1 MELQRAQQRLSS
13 SQRVLLTCSL
23 VTGLAWAMSDR
34 LRPFLQQFHPSAP
47 AGRRRGRFRLRP
59 AAPGRPQPHEA
70 RWGRR
75 HQPALAASDLR
86 DGHAGLFDRAFFI
99 NSDGATERRSFMER
113 QLESSGVPFER
124 WPALRGSPSMLET
137 HASYLERGVERH
149 LHVNRSN
156 TTPINGWGTVGTYLS
171 HHTLFEHLVERYEHD
186 DNASVLILQDD
197 TELRAGW
204 LQQLRSELT
213 GLPADWERVLLV
225 WWGLARES
233 DCGPRWC
240 VVRPPAGP
248 TDHNNGAECC
258 NKRFFHGLQAW
269 LVRVRNLRCVLRRL
283 RRRKIKN
290 IDALIVTCNCPHQFA
305 LQPRVSRLI
314 GMHLDREMGS
324 ERAEVNAAWRVALRP
339 NATRRPP
346 AKPPGPKGH
355 HRRRQGPRLAGKRAA
370 PQPASQQC
378 LVVHGA
384 HDSGSPT
391 CEPWCKERHCGRW
404 CKCQACEYCST

>member
-1 MELQRAQQRLSS
+1 MVERLDSADGAAARTALICVARAPP
-13 SQRVLLTCSL
+13 CSL
-23 VTGLAWAMSDR
+23 VPASRGLCRSAAPVLAAISPVGAVGGR
-34 LRPFLQQFHPSAP
+34 GISAP
-47 AGRRRGRFRLRP
+47 ACRSGP
-59 AAPGRPQPHEA
+59 PQPHEA

-75 HQPALAASDLR
+75 HRPGLPASDLR

-113 QLESSGVPFER
+113 QLELSGVPFER

-204 LQQLRSELT
+204 LQQLRNELT

-248 TDHNNGAECC
+248 TD
-258 NKRFFHGLQAW
+258 QQ
-269 LVRVRNLRCVLRRL
+269 
-283 RRRKIKN
+283 RRRVLQQALLSRAAGVARARAQPALCAAAAAASEDQEHRRAHRDVN
-290 IDALIVTCNCPHQFA
+290 CAPVCAPAAREPADRDAPR
-305 LQPRVSRLI
+305 PRV
-314 GMHLDREMGS
+314 GS
-324 ERAEVNAAWRVALRP
+324 ERAEVNAAWRVRSAR
-339 NATRRPP
+339 TRRGGRQRSRRAQGPPP
-346 AKPPGPKGH
+346 AA
-355 HRRRQGPRLAGKRAA
+355 GPRLAGKRAA

-378 LVVHGA
+378 LVVPA
-384 HDSGSPT
+384 ARSGSPT
-391 CEPWCKERHCGRW
+391 CSPGAGRHCGRW